1 MEKSVDINAIWFR
14 HIFKSKIL
22 TWDDTDKWRP
32 ELKKILGIVAEL
44 AENDVKKDVLETSI
58 IMRSRIADV
67 EVRNHL
73 NDL

>member
-14 HIFKSKIL
+14 YNFKSKIL

-44 AENDVKKDVLETSI
+44 AENDVKKDFGYPFFVWIFTI
-58 IMRSRIADV
+58 
-67 EVRNHL
+67 
-73 NDL
+73 